1 MLKVFIKI
9 LFAFAIS
16 ILVIL
21 PTLISFYGQPS
32 KRISHLSCSAKEKC
46 LQPHLT
52 HGIHDNSWNLI
63 KNSQLSTPPGI
74 FKIKAASII
83 SLLFAVCFISLA
95 LITSRRHLVF
105 PVFQG
110 RLFPECQIFLVYRV
124 LLI

>member
-16 ILVIL
+16 VIVIL
-21 PTLISFYGQPS
+21 PTLISFYGQPP
-32 KRISHLSCSAKEKC
+32 KRLSHLSCSAKEEC

-74 FKIKAASII
+74 FKVKAASII
-83 SLLFAVCFISLA
+83 NLLFAVCFISLA
-95 LITSRRHLVF
+95 LVTSKCHLVF
-105 PVFQG
+105 PVFKG
-110 RLFPECQIFLVYRV
+110 GLFQIRQIYLVYKV

>member
-21 PTLISFYGQPS
+21 PTLISFYGQPP

-105 PVFQG
+105 PVLQG
-110 RLFPECQIFLVYRV
+110 RLFPECQIFLIYRV